1 MNKKLPGVNE
11 PKLKE
16 IIRVVVNGKLFEI
29 HDKKEKIDLFISKD
43 LEENYKHINTDYDNK
58 T

>member
-16 IIRVVVNGKLFEI
+16 IIRVVVNGKLNEI